1 MASVDEFRL
10 EPAGREL
17 IGRLWMDFT
26 RLPIVTMSRR
36 YDDPGE
42 VEAIVCR
49 DEEGRV
55 CGHVSFSVDG
65 ESGEI
70 VTLEALV
77 QGQHIGGRLI
87 DASEEEMRRH
97 GVRRII
103 VTTTNDN
110 IRAQGF
116 YQRRGYRLKR
126 IELDG
131 MKRVRAA
138 KVDVPET
145 GYEGLPLLDM
155 WEFEKV
161 IE

>member
-1 MASVDEFRL
+1 
-10 EPAGREL
+10 
-17 IGRLWMDFT
+17 
-26 RLPIVTMSRR
+26 
-36 YDDPGE
+36 
-42 VEAIVCR
+42 
-49 DEEGRV
+49 
-55 CGHVSFSVDG
+55 
-65 ESGEI
+65 